1 MPDEGPEVD
10 AYVFMHVLDPGRS
23 IPGVVESF
31 GSKEGVR
38 WAQHFIGSSVVF
50 GAVTV
55 SSLRRLH
62 ELIVGDYWEAGAR
75 SEWSLSDTASVYKAP
90 HRHSPP
96 YQTPP
101 YYAIVRVRTS
111 GNPRTVLDA
120 LDQSMGPMIESFIA
134 DHGDE
139 PAWREFFD
147 FRAATVSGEGVDIL
161 VEMAAHSIDE
171 LKTMILDRIGPTEGV
186 VSTDSSFAYAPHMSD
201 SHPIP

>member
-1 MPDEGPEVD
+1 
-10 AYVFMHVLDPGRS
+10 MHVLDPGTS

-38 WAQHFIGSSVVF
+38 WAQHVVGSSVVF

-55 SSLRRLH
+55 SSLQHLQ
-62 ELIVGDYWEAGAR
+62 ELIVGEYWEAGAR
-75 SEWSLSDTASVYKAP
+75 SEWSLEDKPSRFRAP

-120 LDQSMGPMIESFIA
+120 LDETMSQMIDPLIA
-134 DHGDE
+134 EHGDLG
-139 PAWREFFD
+139 WREIFD
-147 FRAATVSGEGVDIL
+147 FRAATVSGTGVDIL
-161 VEMAAHSIDE
+161 VEMAAHSIVE
-171 LKTMILDRIGPTEGV
+171 LMETILDCIGPTEGV
-186 VSTDSSFAYAPHMSD
+186 VSTDSSFAYAPHASD
-201 SHPIP
+201 SHP

>member
-1 MPDEGPEVD
+1 MAGEGPEVD
-10 AYVFMHVLDPGRS
+10 AYVFMHVFDPGTS
-23 IPGVVESF
+23 IPEVVESF
-31 GSKEGVR
+31 GSREGVR
-38 WAQHFIGSSVVF
+38 WAHHFVGSSVVF

-55 SSLRRLH
+55 SSLQRLQ

-75 SEWSLSDTASVYKAP
+75 SEWSLSDRPSIWEAP

-120 LDQSMGPMIESFIA
+120 LDQTMKQKIDPLIEE
-134 DHGDE
+134 HGE
-139 PAWREFFD
+139 PGWREFFD
-147 FRAATVSGEGVDIL
+147 FRAATVSGKGVDIL

-171 LKTMILDRIGPTEGV
+171 LKTTILDFIGQTEGV
-186 VSTDSSFAYAPHMSD
+186 VSTDSSFAYAPHETE
-201 SHPIP
+201 SHP

>member
-1 MPDEGPEVD
+1 MQGEGPEVD
-10 AYVFMHVLDPGRS
+10 AYVFMHVFDPGTS
-23 IPGVVESF
+23 IPGVVEGF
-31 GSKEGVR
+31 GSMEGVR
-38 WAQHFIGSSVVF
+38 WAQHFVGSSVVF

-55 SSLRRLH
+55 SSLQRLQ

-75 SEWSLSDTASVYKAP
+75 SEWSLSDRPSIWAAP

-120 LDQSMGPMIESFIA
+120 LDQTMKQKIDPLIE
-134 DHGDE
+134 DHGE
-139 PAWREFFD
+139 PGWREVFD
-147 FRAATVSGEGVDIL
+147 FRAATVSGKGVDIL

-171 LKTMILDRIGPTEGV
+171 LKATILDFIGPTEGV
-186 VSTDSSFAYAPHMSD
+186 VSTDSSFAYAPHETE
-201 SHPIP
+201 SHP